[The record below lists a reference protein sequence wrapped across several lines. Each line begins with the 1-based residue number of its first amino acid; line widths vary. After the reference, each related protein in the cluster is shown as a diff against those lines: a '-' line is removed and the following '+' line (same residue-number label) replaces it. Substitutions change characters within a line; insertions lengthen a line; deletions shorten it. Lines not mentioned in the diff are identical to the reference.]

1 MKRYLALIGAAVL
14 AVSSLGSISAQNGIP
29 VNADGSYVVA
39 NDDDVPFATGTGD
52 NIDYG
57 EVATGGTVG
66 ETLGDPN
73 AVYSPNG
80 AGQSGAGWRRT
91 GGAGRRRRSHRRHAH
106 LSSRQPLRMPRRRP
120 RRISPAR
127 KAPRRRTFRSMP
139 PRRPNPAPDATDSA
153 AASGFCSQYAT
164 WYDAQIAYENLG
176 TTAAD
181 PALVQEVDP
190 NYDGISL
197 PSGGATDQPA
207 SGVGRNGRGGQRPSG
222 AGRAATASP
231 GAARCDRGGRGGR
244 SGRGSPRLM
253 TGRPRACSH
262 HRARCQTSSR
272 RSRWSASRTSPC
284 SSPQPRRLP
293 SAKVAS
299 TRARRAYSRM
309 RSRPRDGC

>member
-14 AVSSLGSISAQNGIP
+14 AVSSLGSTSAQNGIP

-73 AVYSPNG
+73 AVYSPMVPDNPGPDGGVPVVPG
-80 AGQSGAGWRRT
+80 AGDGLI
-91 GGAGRRRRSHRRHAH
+91 GG
-106 LSSRQPLRMPRRRP
+106 MP
-120 RRISPAR
+120 IQLSPA
-127 KAPRRRTFRSMP
+127 APDATTTTSTNLASTEGTATENIP
-139 PRRPNPAPDATDSA
+139 VDAAAPADPAPDATDSA

-190 NYDGISL
+190 NYDGI
-197 PSGGATDQPA
+197 A
-207 SGVGRNGRGGQRPSG
+207 
-222 AGRAATASP
+222 
-231 GAARCDRGGRGGR
+231 CEE
-244 SGRGSPRLM
+244 LM
-253 TGRPRACSH
+253 
-262 HRARCQTSSR
+262 
-272 RSRWSASRTSPC
+272 
-284 SSPQPRRLP
+284 
-293 SAKVAS
+293 V
-299 TRARRAYSRM
+299 
-309 RSRPRDGC
+309 